1 MRLKNLV
8 NYPLSLSSLDALDTL
23 KISPEFVK
31 YAGTEV
37 VTFRNFNRDIHIQG
51 RPEIRPMWM
60 GDVRGCLQVDQDAKV
75 YIADFNF
82 QMTHADT
89 ALIRVSSGHLILE
102 NCDFISSDFWAIEV
116 DSGAFLELRNVKF
129 SALGAGAIKL

>member
-1 MRLKNLV
+1 MIMHLKNLV

-60 GDVRGCLQVDQDAKV
+60 GDVRGCLQVDRMEK
-75 YIADFNF
+75 YI
-82 QMTHADT
+82 
-89 ALIRVSSGHLILE
+89 
-102 NCDFISSDFWAIEV
+102 
-116 DSGAFLELRNVKF
+116 
-129 SALGAGAIKL
+129 